1 MEAQVSNKT
10 TSTKKLK
17 LDFKDSKYATGRR
30 KTSVAKVWVKKGSG
44 NIHVNGKKMHEYF
57 KRPVHQ
63 IIVMRQLEL
72 SNIATSYDVRAT
84 VKGGGLSGQ
93 AGAIIHGLSR
103 ALVLHDGNLKQTLKK
118 EKLTT
123 RDSRVVE
130 RKKYGHR
137 KARRSFQFSKR

>member
-1 MEAQVSNKT
+1 MEVSTNK
-10 TSTKKLK
+10 SEKIK

-30 KTSVAKVWVKKGSG
+30 KTSIAKIWLKKGSG
-44 NIHVNGKKMHEYF
+44 KIYVNGKNYEDYF
-57 KRPVHQ
+57 KRANHK
-63 IIVMRQLEL
+63 MQLL
-72 SNIATSYDVRAT
+72 SPFEILNQATSYDVRCN

-93 AGAIIHGLSR
+93 VGAMVHGISK
-103 ALVLHDGNLKQTLKK
+103 ALVQMNPETKSTLKK

-123 RDSRVVE
+123 RDSRAVE

>member
-1 MEAQVSNKT
+1 METQTLVKT
-10 TSTKKLK
+10 LRSKKIK

-30 KTSVAKVWVKKGSG
+30 KRSIARVWVKKGSG
-44 NIHVNGKKMHEYF
+44 DIHVNGKKMNDYF

-63 IIVMRQLEL
+63 IIVMRPLEL
-72 SNIATSYDVRAT
+72 SNAAQSYDVRAS

-103 ALVLHDGNLKQTLKK
+103 ALVLHDESLKSTLKK

-130 RKKYGHR
+130 RKKYGR
-137 KARRSFQFSKR
+137 KKARRSFQFSKR